1 MQVPVSP
8 RAGRGPW
15 AAHGPGVRAINF
27 IPPRPGGQARGPP
40 AAGAREPFN
49 WVQAVQGG
57 RNEGSRDSLSGTWRL
72 ASSQAQ
78 AEGNHKVAQLELEH
92 NPLTTCA
99 LVAYLHMLRLLLRLG
114 LAEENLSLP

>member
-1 MQVPVSP
+1 MVDCGFH
-8 RAGRGPW
+8 RC
-15 AAHGPGVRAINF
+15 GVNVVHLIV
-27 IPPRPGGQARGPP
+27 I
-40 AAGAREPFN
+40 
-49 WVQAVQGG
+49 
-57 RNEGSRDSLSGTWRL
+57 L